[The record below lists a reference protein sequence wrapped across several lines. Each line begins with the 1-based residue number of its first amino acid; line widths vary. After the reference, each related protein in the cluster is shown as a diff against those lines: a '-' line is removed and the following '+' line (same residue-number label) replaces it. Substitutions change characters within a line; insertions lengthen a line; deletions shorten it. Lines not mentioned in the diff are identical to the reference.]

1 MSLKNQNRRA
11 KNQVMNSCIQH
22 IKTGISNSLKKL
34 RIGCGKMKNH
44 FLLNQKW
51 FCIKRVLFYIKRVLF
66 CIKRV
71 LFYIKRV
78 WFCIKRVLFYI
89 KRVLFCIKRVLFC
102 IKRVISDEK
111 IVLFCSEIVTF
122 HQKVIFWRIIPL
134 QKFKPIEIE
143 GYTHSRAPPKTA

>member
-1 MSLKNQNRRA
+1 MFLKNQNRRA
-11 KNQVMNSCIQH
+11 KKQVMNSCIQH
-22 IKTGISNSLKKL
+22 IKTGISNSLIKL

-44 FLLNQKW
+44 FLLNQK
-51 FCIKRVLFYIKRVLF
+51 
-66 CIKRV
+66 
-71 LFYIKRV
+71 